1 MTGGSMLGLLS
12 PDTDSISTQVG
23 ISTGVWSFV
32 FKSSYT
38 GTGDAEFWF
47 VDSSTSM
54 SGFSQNGYAFRYQAA
69 LGCTLGGGSSCWD
82 LIATNISP
90 QAIVDLSSGTNQ
102 FFDNNLHTFRVTRS
116 TQGYMEIYADGAKIG
131 AATDLSVLK
140 NTWTNFKFTG
150 KGSQSSVINFK
161 LPGFYQ
167 NQESIAYNT
176 TFSTPVWGPYSVAMT
191 SAATSSVTFNAQF
204 STSANGPWSL
214 FVSQPNGAIMKIA
227 ASTMPY
233 VRDQI
238 IASAPSAVPVS
249 TITSVSINAASTGT
263 FVTQCINIPSTISKW
278 GTLNCS
284 VQTSGGGSLAFFS
297 SSAATCAG
305 LPTSTMAAAGQWTA
319 TTNNATLGISTNAA
333 SAIRFDSVLR
343 SSRDMAQ
350 VSSCTLNFFSGTP
363 PPPVWGIYNPINNAI
378 YWSGDVNASTTTN
391 RWFKYDLNNQEFCP
405 FDVPPPAPLFYK
417 STLFFGSGG
426 GGYWYQFSPT
436 GGNCD
441 DGSAIN
447 SFWVSKDWNLGEAFQ
462 EKNISAVSLVG
473 LNHGSGTLTVTE
485 SGYRD
490 STQTHTA

>member
-47 VDSSTSM
+47 VDASTSM

-150 KGSQSSVINFK
+150 TGSQSSVNNFK

-214 FVSQPNGAIMKIA
+214 FVSQPNGATTGV
-227 ASTMPY
+227 SPT
-233 VRDQI
+233 
-238 IASAPSAVPVS
+238 AP
-249 TITSVSINAASTGT
+249 I
-263 FVTQCINIPSTISKW
+263 
-278 GTLNCS
+278 
-284 VQTSGGGSLAFFS
+284 
-297 SSAATCAG
+297 
-305 LPTSTMAAAGQWTA
+305 
-319 TTNNATLGISTNAA
+319 
-333 SAIRFDSVLR
+333 AIRFDSVLT
-343 SSRDMAQ
+343 SWTATAQ
-350 VSSCTLNFFSGTP
+350 VNSCTITFFSGTP

-391 RWFKYDLNNQEFCP
+391 RWFKYDLNNQGFWP
-405 FDVPPPAPLFYK
+405 FDVPAQAPLFYK
-417 STLFFGSGG
+417 NTLFFGSGG

-436 GGNCD
+436 GVNSD
-441 DGSAIN
+441 DGAAIN

-462 EKNISAVSLVG
+462 EKNISAVSLVA
-473 LNHGSGTLTVTE
+473 LNQGSGNLTVTE
-485 SGYRD
+485 SGDGD
-490 STQTHTA
+490 STTTYTVNIGTTATTSYIRSNYALPVRSPFTFFNVQFSNNAANNPWSILGYRMDYVPNPWRALGPP